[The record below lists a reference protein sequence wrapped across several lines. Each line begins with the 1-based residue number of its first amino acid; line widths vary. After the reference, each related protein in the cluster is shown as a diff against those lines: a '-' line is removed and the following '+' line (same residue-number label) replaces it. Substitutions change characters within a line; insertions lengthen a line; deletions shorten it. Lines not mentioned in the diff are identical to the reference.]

1 MLLKCSECGGKV
13 SDKATACPHCGAPVD
28 APVDT
33 PATPKHRNRNRQSA
47 CPECG
52 RPYRENDSEEE
63 EDSSLPPPRKGF
75 DFVALF
81 LSFMKFCFFLLT
93 VLILAGAIGFFVFR
107 YDIGGA
113 ASKLRSIAE
122 SDAGDGSHI
131 DNSNA
136 RVLFKYRLASFLD
149 SVQGKAKKSIPST
162 PSEPGSSVENAI
174 QLPDAKSE
182 NDSPAPE
189 NLPTDKVE
197 RKPIELPPPPPE
209 ENNDPEKIKA
219 PEK

>member
-13 SDKATACPHCGAPVD
+13 SDKAAACPHCGAPVD
-28 APVDT
+28 ASVS
-33 PATPKHRNRNRQSA
+33 KSHGKKNRRSS

-52 RPYRENDSEEE
+52 RPFRETDAETE
-63 EDSSLPPPRKGF
+63 EDSSLPPPGKKF

-93 VLILAGAIGFFVFR
+93 VLILAGAAGFFVFR

-113 ASKLRSIAE
+113 ATKLRSIAE

-136 RVLFKYRLASFLD
+136 RVMFKHHLATFLD
-149 SVQGKAKKSIPST
+149 SVQGREKKSAEKEPV
-162 PSEPGSSVENAI
+162 PPAPGSSVENAI
-174 QLPDAKSE
+174 QLPDAKT
-182 NDSPAPE
+182 DPQTTPPE
-189 NLPTDKVE
+189 NLPADRVE

-209 ENNDPEKIKA
+209 ETGEPEKAKQ
-219 PEK
+219 PEE

>member
-13 SDKATACPHCGAPVD
+13 SDRAAACPHCGAPVD
-28 APVDT
+28 NSVSRAHG
-33 PATPKHRNRNRQSA
+33 KKRRGS

-52 RPYRENDSEEE
+52 RPYREPDTEEE
-63 EDSSLPPPRKGF
+63 EDSSSPSPGKGF

-93 VLILAGAIGFFVFR
+93 VIILAGAAGFFVFR

-113 ASKLRSIAE
+113 ATKLRSIAE

-131 DNSNA
+131 DNSNS
-136 RVLFKYRLASFLD
+136 RVLFKHHLASFLD
-149 SVQGKAKKSIPST
+149 SVQGREKKPEGKT
-162 PSEPGSSVENAI
+162 PESAAPGSSVENAI
-174 QLPDAKSE
+174 QLPETKQGNS
-182 NDSPAPE
+182 SIPPE
-189 NLPTDKVE
+189 DLPTDKVE

-209 ENNDPEKIKA
+209 ENGGQEKIKE